1 MLKIKKLFKC
11 EKDLEKILKLSHLAK
26 IELKDYRLV
35 KANAYKIVDGVPTD
49 CEIRQIH
56 IDIFDDYGLYL
67 CISEDGYVTH
77 ENWSGSKF
85 KYHNALEIAKILL
98 KYEK

>member
-11 EKDLEKILKLSHLAK
+11 EKDLEKILKLSYLNK
-26 IELKDYRLV
+26 TELKDYKLV
-35 KANAYKIVDGVPTD
+35 KVNGYKIVDGVPTYSK
-49 CEIRQIH
+49 IRQIH
-56 IDIFDDYGLYL
+56 IDATGCYGLFL
-67 CISEDGYVTH
+67 SISEDGYVTQ

-85 KYHNALEIAKILL
+85 KYYNALEIAKILL

>member
-11 EKDLEKILKLSHLAK
+11 EKDLEKIVKLSYHTK
-26 IELKDYRLV
+26 TELKDYKLV
-35 KANAYKIVDGVPTD
+35 KVNGYKIVDGVPIYGK
-49 CEIRQIH
+49 IRQIH
-56 IDIFDDYGLYL
+56 IDVHDGYGLFL
-67 CISEDGYVTH
+67 SISEDGYVTQ

-85 KYHNALEIAKILL
+85 KYYNALEIAKILL

>member
-11 EKDLEKILKLSHLAK
+11 EKDLEKILKLSYLAK
-26 IELKDYRLV
+26 IELKDYKLV
-35 KANAYKIVDGVPTD
+35 KANGYKGVPTD

-56 IDIFDDYGLYL
+56 IDMFDDYGLYL
-67 CISEDGYVTH
+67 CISEDGYVTQ

-85 KYHNALEIAKILL
+85 KYYNALEIAKILL

>member
-1 MLKIKKLFKC
+1 MIKIKKLFKC
-11 EKDLEKILKLSHLAK
+11 KKDLKKILKLSPLNK
-26 IELKDYRLV
+26 TELKDYKLV
-35 KANAYKIVDGVPTD
+35 KVNGYKKVDGVPIHS
-49 CEIRQIH
+49 EIRQIH
-56 IDIFDDYGLYL
+56 IDMYDDYGLYL

-85 KYHNALEIAKILL
+85 KYYNALEISKILL

>member
-1 MLKIKKLFKC
+1 
-11 EKDLEKILKLSHLAK
+11 LAK
-26 IELKDYRLV
+26 V
-35 KANAYKIVDGVPTD
+35 NGYKIVDGVPTD

-56 IDIFDDYGLYL
+56 IDMFDDYGLYL
-67 CISEDGYVTH
+67 CISEDGYVTQ

-85 KYHNALEIAKILL
+85 KYYNALEIAKILL

>member
-26 IELKDYRLV
+26 IELKDYKLV
-35 KANAYKIVDGVPTD
+35 KASSYRLIDGVPID
-49 CEIRQIH
+49 CEIQQIH
-56 IDIFDDYGLYL
+56 IDIFNDYGLFL
-67 CISEDGYVTH
+67 CISEDGYVAQ
-77 ENWSGSKF
+77 ENWEGDKF